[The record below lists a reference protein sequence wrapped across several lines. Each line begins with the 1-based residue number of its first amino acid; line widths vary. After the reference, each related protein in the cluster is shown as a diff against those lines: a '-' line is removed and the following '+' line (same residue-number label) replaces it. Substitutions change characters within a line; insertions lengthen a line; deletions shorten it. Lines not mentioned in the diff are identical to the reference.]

1 MIVRTIEEFNR
12 NELLEFCEKC
22 KTLEYNNNS
31 SLKAMKYDWC
41 KEVGDYWGAWFNNKL
56 IAVAGSHPIPEL
68 GYDFMRVLF
77 RGCQL
82 ENPYK
87 GISKY
92 HLNTVLF
99 RDILSAQMEK
109 YPVHRLIMTTNINR
123 DMSGKMKR
131 SHKMLQRIS
140 ETGIVS
146 HFCDMEYYNTQQSL
160 WEINRDLYYEVYKT
174 K

>member
-1 MIVRTIEEFNR
+1 MIIQTIEENNH
-12 NELLEFCEKC
+12 NELIAFCKKC
-22 KTLEYNNNS
+22 NELGYKNNS

-41 KEVGDYWGAWFNNKL
+41 KTVGEYWGAWHNDTL

-68 GYDFMRVLF
+68 GLEFMRVLF

-82 ENPYK
+82 ENPYT
-87 GISKY
+87 GLSKY

-99 RDILSAQMEK
+99 RDILSAQIEK

-123 DMSGKMKR
+123 DNSGKMQR
-131 SHKMLQRIS
+131 SHKMLQQIS
-140 ETGIVS
+140 KTNIVS

-160 WEINRDLYYEVYKT
+160 WEINRDLYHEVYT
-174 K
+174 KS